1 MESSSDIKSIFWL
14 GTSIM
19 LFLVFGLI
27 FLVVVYQNYFSKMK
41 QKQIITSLEKQAL
54 NQKLLLT
61 QMNPHFIFNSIDNIQ
76 SLIYNKQDIDAI
88 NYLTKFSKLTRQILE
103 NSNENYISLIEE
115 IEMTENYLAI
125 QQLLYNNKFD
135 FKIDVDKL
143 IDTENILLPPMLT
156 QPFIEN
162 AIKHGLNNKSENG
175 LINICFYLQEAKLF
189 FEVSD
194 NGTGFD
200 INKQT
205 SNHKSLAM
213 AITKERLINYTKNQ
227 DFEVQTS
234 NIIDNNHKIVG
245 AKIQFEIPYIYEN

>member
-1 MESSSDIKSIFWL
+1 MDSSSDIKSIFWL

-27 FLVVVYQNYFSKMK
+27 FLVVIYQNYFSKMK
-41 QKQIITSLEKQAL
+41 QKQIISTLEKQAL

-76 SLIYNKQDIDAI
+76 GLIYNNQNPEAI

-103 NSNENYISLIEE
+103 NSNENYISLSEE
-115 IEMTENYLAI
+115 IEMIENYLVI
-125 QQLLYNNKFD
+125 QQLLYNNKFS
-135 FKIDVDKL
+135 FKIDVDDT
-143 IDTENILLPPMLT
+143 IDTEIILLPPMLT

-162 AIKHGLNNKSENG
+162 AIKHGLKNKLEMG
-175 LINICFYLQEAKLF
+175 KIEICFYLQNNKLF

-194 NGTGFD
+194 NGNGFD
-200 INKQT
+200 IIKKT

-213 AITKERLINYTKNQ
+213 TITKERLISYTKNEH
-227 DFEVQTS
+227 FVIQTNDILDS
-234 NIIDNNHKIVG
+234 NQKIVG
-245 AKIQFEIPYIYEN
+245 AKIKFEIPYIYEN